1 GGRANGIARLPKRGF
16 PTLAASSGRSAGTR
30 GESAADKGDLEG
42 PGTGSRRLRTDSHRL
57 GADRPR
63 LAADVRPVPDGPRE
77 TAEGMHCLLLT
88 PDGPPR
94 AGANVPRAA
103 ENEGCDVRESL
114 PVRRR
119 PPRVVRRWW
128 RMVRRWPRTFRN
140 SARSDFEGP
149 KGFVPKRLRTRKT
162 SQPIDDCTGHA
173 HALLALRPG

>member
-88 PDGPPR
+88 PDNPPR
-94 AGANVPRAA
+94 AAANVPRAA

-119 PPRVVRRWW
+119 PPLFFRPFGTDRRPWPTTCRRTLLPLLSLRRTAARW
-128 RMVRRWPRTFRN
+128 RR
-140 SARSDFEGP
+140 EGP
-149 KGFVPKRLRTRKT
+149 
-162 SQPIDDCTGHA
+162 
-173 HALLALRPG
+173 RPHPVGRGRDSPC